1 MGNGVYEKWFPVLLN
16 SYLPSIPSI
25 RWFIFAYTKFLGKNG
40 IYKLVSPLWNR
51 SLPMELSIRWY
62 KILGKWF
69 HLISHFSPYFT
80 FFQPKLVSPWI
91 IMIYLPNYCSGTG
104 FNNVITTTDTIISM
118 HTRTSKYNAI
128 LFLITYF

>member
-25 RWFIFAYTKFLGKNG
+25 RWFIFAYTKFLGKMGSTNWSHLFG
-40 IYKLVSPLWNR
+40 IGAFLWN
-51 SLPMELSIRWY
+51 SQYGDTKFWENGFTL
-62 KILGKWF
+62 F
-69 HLISHFSPYFT
+69 HIFSPYFT
-80 FFQPKLVSPWI
+80 FFPPKLVSPWI

-128 LFLITYF
+128 LFLIAYF